1 MTFLAPII
9 AGATSLFSGGG
20 LAAIGTGLS
29 LVTTVGGL
37 IAQQGIAKQQARIAE
52 ENAKN
57 AIVRSQQEQL
67 DQDNL
72 TAAAIGEQIAL
83 AGSSGLS
90 IDSRSFQLTR
100 KTAAELGRKDA
111 LNVRHAGEVEAF
123 NFRTQADSI
132 RSQASSDLLTGIGGS
147 LSSFLRRKPSLI
159 GGSRATRFNPVP
171 VSRPRSL
178 VS

>member
-1 MTFLAPII
+1 MTFLAPIL

-37 IAQQGIAKQQARIAE
+37 IAQQGIAKQQAQIAE
-52 ENAKN
+52 QNAKN
-57 AIVRSQQEQL
+57 AINIAQQDQL
-67 DQDNL
+67 DQGNL
-72 TAAAIGEQIAL
+72 TAAAIGEQLAL
-83 AGSSGLS
+83 AGSSGLNV
-90 IDSRSFQLTR
+90 DSRSFQL
-100 KTAAELGRKDA
+100 ARKDTA
-111 LNVRHAGEVEAF
+111 RFGRQDELRARHRGEVEAF

-147 LSSFLRRKPSLI
+147 LSSFLRRRPSLI
-159 GGSRATRFNPVP
+159 GGSRATRFRPVP